1 MMRYGY
7 SIFCDDI
14 RSEAGGKLSFIGCYN
29 AVMLTAE
36 RFPIKLSKFC
46 IHFHVFSPAT
56 QPYTSVMAR
65 CYMPGEPEPIA
76 NEPIEVPGLREQ
88 QSLLD
93 GLPKDITVPPYIVVA
108 SSLVFSPLEIREPG
122 LIHFRVLINGGVEEM
137 HLGSLQV
144 MSSSS

>member
-1 MMRYGY
+1 MGRYGY

-29 AVMLTAE
+29 AVMLT
-36 RFPIKLSKFC
+36 RQKFPIVLPKFC

-65 CYMPGEPEPIA
+65 CYIPGEAKPIADEPID
-76 NEPIEVPGLREQ
+76 VPGLKEQ

-93 GLPKDITVPPYIVVA
+93 GLPKEIAVPPYIVVA
-108 SSLVFSPLEIREPG
+108 SSLVFSPLEIQQPG
-122 LIHFRVLINGGVEEM
+122 LIHLRVLVNGDREEL

-144 MSSSS
+144 ASASA